1 MFYDNS
7 VSETIYQ
14 INSRSYANWVYEVKS
29 RSGTVKIFC
38 DTKEECEKIKE
49 LNHNSADFLNNVLL
63 NKKFKYYDRKNKHRI
78 YEIEIKDKSNNI
90 LNNYLLTSFTVSYIT
105 LSYEH
110 EDERIVIKAINMWID
125 GVKKKTL
132 LRNFRN
138 ISDIIK
144 DRNDEKIP
152 LSYDEALNLIKTYFM
167 PLYEKFRF
175 E

>member
-14 INSRSYANWVYEVKS
+14 INSRSYGNWVYEVKS

-38 DTKEECEKIKE
+38 DTEEECEKIKE
-49 LNHNSADFLNNVLL
+49 LNHTVTDFLNDVLL
-63 NKKFKYYDRKNKHRI
+63 NKKFKYYDRTNKHRI
-78 YEIEIKDKSNNI
+78 YEIEIKDKSDNI
-90 LNNYLLTSFTVSYIT
+90 LNNYLLTSFTVSYIP

-110 EDERIVIKAINMWID
+110 DDERIVIKGINMWID
-125 GVKKKTL
+125 SVKKKTL

-144 DRNDEKIP
+144 DRHDEKIP
-152 LSYDEALNLIKTYFM
+152 LSYDEALNLIRTYFM

-175 E
+175 K